1 MKQIKK
7 IGFYVGIYSAIVV
20 VLLLL
25 MVGVLKMIPR
35 TAIAENLRNSLSDLK
50 TEISEFH
57 YARSQDYYTYW
68 HKYADEMLLDIV
80 YCMDA
85 NHPWKAVMESLYQG
99 RGQYPNL
106 QEALEQENPRKCRI
120 YALLA
125 WKYDCSKTFA
135 SLF

>member
-80 YCMDA
+80 Y
-85 NHPWKAVMESLYQG
+85 
-99 RGQYPNL
+99 
-106 QEALEQENPRKCRI
+106 
-120 YALLA
+120 
-125 WKYDCSKTFA
+125 
-135 SLF
+135 